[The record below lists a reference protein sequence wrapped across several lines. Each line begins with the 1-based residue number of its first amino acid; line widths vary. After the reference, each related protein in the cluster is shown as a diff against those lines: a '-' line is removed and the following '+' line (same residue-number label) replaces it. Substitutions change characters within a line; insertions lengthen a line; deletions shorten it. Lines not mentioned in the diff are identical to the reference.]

1 MSRLCAVFCGGDPVS
16 RKTFETCPA
25 AEYNIAADSGYI
37 LAQKLGVTPD
47 LIIGDFD
54 SAPKP
59 AGGNIITFPVEKD
72 DTDLM
77 LALRK
82 GLELGYDRYLIFGA
96 TGGRIDHTLAAVQS
110 LAFLTAHNASGEI
123 VSDTERITLLTPG
136 EHSIPYMAG
145 FSLSL
150 FAYSERVSGLC
161 IEGAKYTCRGVE
173 LDSTFPLG
181 ASNQVMSE
189 EAKVSFT
196 SGLLLAVRASL

>member
-1 MSRLCAVFCGGDPVS
+1 MSRLCAIFCGGDPVS
-16 RKTFETCPA
+16 RKTFETCPS

-37 LAQKLGVTPD
+37 LAEKLGVTPD

-59 AGGNIITFPVEKD
+59 ASGNIITFPVEKD

-96 TGGRIDHTLAAVQS
+96 TGGRLDHTLAAVQS
-110 LAFLTAHNASGEI
+110 LSFLTAHNASGEI

-136 EHSIPYMAG
+136 EHSFPNMEG

-150 FAYSERVSGLC
+150 FAYSEKVSGLC
-161 IEGAKYTCRGVE
+161 IEGAKYTCRDVE
-173 LDSTFPLG
+173 LDSSFPLG
-181 ASNQVMSE
+181 ASNQVTSA

-196 SGLLLAVRASL
+196 SGLLLAVRARL